1 MDKRKKAKPMAN
13 SAARALVVQA
23 YWNKDQE
30 LKQVQAA
37 RSNLHDLTLLAVPL
51 GDTAGPATDAEGM
64 PHWLTHGEREL
75 VAMDAGAVYDAFRDI
90 HIGIDTILQV
100 LSVDMGKLRE
110 RWPGIYLKVLKHRST
125 RRATHSCLT
134 WSDKR
139 PRPVRKR
146 PSRTRHV

>member
-1 MDKRKKAKPMAN
+1 M
-13 SAARALVVQA
+13 VQA

-64 PHWLTHGEREL
+64 PHWLTHGERERVEMDSYDL
-75 VAMDAGAVYDAFRDI
+75 DSENTKMGGSFYMLLQYLNVDVAR
-90 HIGIDTILQV
+90 
-100 LSVDMGKLRE
+100 LRE
-110 RWPGIYLKVLKHRST
+110 HAPELYARVLKRRMT
-125 RRATHSCLT
+125 RRTTHSCLT

-139 PRPVRKR
+139 PARPRAG
-146 PSRTRHV
+146 RTRRG